1 MSDVDLFNI
10 VTSPSIAFLPHDS
23 RILLDLID
31 KFGKHAGSKHPRDD
45 TAHDAKSSN

>member
-10 VTSPSIAFLPHDS
+10 VTGPSIAFLPHDS

-31 KFGKHAGSKHPRDD
+31 KFGKHVGSKYPQDG
-45 TAHDAKSSN
+45 TAQDAKSSN